1 MGRKHREK
9 KLTDK
14 EAEEQLTAKLV
25 DTGYREVLKKKLV
38 ERLEESGWKDQVRM
52 ACKDVVKERGLDKI
66 TVEDLVQEVAPKGS
80 QMVPDDIRKE
90 LLKDIKKFLEEQA
103 ED

>member
-1 MGRKHREK
+1 M
-9 KLTDK
+9 
-14 EAEEQLTAKLV
+14 
-25 DTGYREVLKKKLV
+25 
-38 ERLEESGWKDQVRM
+38 ERLEESGWKDQVRT
-52 ACKDVVKERGLDKI
+52 ACKEVVKERGLDRI
-66 TVEDLVQEVAPKGS
+66 TVEDLVQVHTLHGAGICNECALNISDISNLKEVAPKGS